1 LVSALLN
8 LQVMLAPESEAATP
22 ASGQTQPALQLA
34 PDAAV
39 APPVGSSPLPTVGSH
54 ADSQSEDSSHA
65 SGGVAM
71 IHPDAAAATPAV
83 APSVLAENSEQEAA
97 SVGALGGTQLEVAP
111 PAQATGQLVQPAS
124 ANSSSETDGIH
135 AGEGEPVDAEA
146 ASNTSRAPGKIFEK
160 LKGKVTENE
169 TLMKGV
175 GFVVDKSV
183 AVGQTVVDKSIA
195 VGQNERV
202 QQSVEFVKK
211 KTTELAESEKL
222 QKGLDMAKETAKTVS
237 EKTQQGFDYA
247 KEKTKAMRDGANTVW
262 AQGRGSIQKVRSSV
276 GNKLAWKG
284 SARDT
289 LDMAAREEQWMGIK
303 VQGAEE
309 ISVPA
314 RTEHTSAYHVARG
327 CTLRW
332 TFRVK
337 DYDIGFGV
345 RVRVQVWGGS
355 KEEEVLP
362 VERYDNVDTVSG
374 SWVADADR
382 TMVLAFDNRYSK
394 LRSKTVAYI
403 VGIERPP
410 VSIPAPQEEV
420 GASSSSTPLPVE
432 TPPAVQPVV

>member
-1 LVSALLN
+1 
-8 LQVMLAPESEAATP
+8 MLSPESDAASR
-22 ASGQTQPALQLA
+22 ASGLSQPALQLN

-39 APPVGSSPLPTVGSH
+39 ASVASSPLPTVSSQAASH
-54 ADSQSEDSSHA
+54 PEDSSHA
-65 SGGVAM
+65 GSGVQM
-71 IHPDAAAATPAV
+71 MHPDAAAAMPAAAMPAV
-83 APSVLAENSEQEAA
+83 APA
-97 SVGALGGTQLEVAP
+97 STAALGTELDVAP
-111 PAQATGQLVQPAS
+111 PAQATDQLVQPAS
-124 ANSSSETDGIH
+124 AISSSENHGTQT
-135 AGEGEPVDAEA
+135 GEGTPLDAEQT
-146 ASNTSRAPGKIFEK
+146 SNGPKAPEGIFEK

-169 TLMKGV
+169 TLKKGV
-175 GFVVDKSV
+175 GFVVDKS
-183 AVGQTVVDKSIA
+183 IA
-195 VGQNERV
+195 VGQHEKV
-202 QQSVEFVKK
+202 QQSMEFVKK

-222 QKGLDMAKETAKTVS
+222 QKGLEMAKETAKTVS

-247 KEKTKAMRDGANTVW
+247 KEKTKAMRDGASTVW
-262 AQGRGSIQKVRSSV
+262 GRGRGSIEKVRSSV

-289 LDMAAREEQWMGIK
+289 LDMAAREEQWRGIK

-314 RTEHTSAYHVARG
+314 RTEHTSAFHVARG

-337 DYDIGFGV
+337 DYDVGFGV
-345 RVRVQVWGGS
+345 RVRVQEWGGS

-362 VERYDNVDTVSG
+362 VERYDSVDTVSG
-374 SWVADADR
+374 SWVADEDR

-410 VSIPAPQEEV
+410 VSSIPPPQEEV
-420 GASSSSTPLPVE
+420 GASSSSMPPSAD
-432 TPPAVQPVV
+432 TPPAVKPVV